1 MTPLDTA
8 VGNLAART
16 VTGLER
22 LWEAFSAGRIDVTTF
37 QTAAAALVTSANVSG
52 GAVGA
57 LALAANL
64 TARLGAVVAPE
75 PVALPAWKVAPGR
88 LETAV
93 DTILSGSGDPRMQ
106 LSRLGRAELVEAVQD
121 GYTGAIARS
130 KLLQGWTRGLEP
142 DACELCTWWAREG
155 RVWPKD
161 HIMPRHK
168 GCECMPEPVLAPVIS
183 GTSWKGKN
191 ASADRAANGLTNEWS
206 TSWQNATIIK

>member
-1 MTPLDTA
+1 MTPLETA
-8 VGNLAART
+8 VGNLAGRT
-16 VTGLER
+16 VAGLER

-37 QTAAAALVTSANVSG
+37 QTAAAALVASANVSG

-64 TARLGAVVAPE
+64 TARVGAVVAPE
-75 PVALPAWKVAPGR
+75 PVALPSWKVAPGR

-93 DTILSGSGDPRMQ
+93 ETILSGDGDPRMQ
-106 LSRLGRAELVEAVQD
+106 LSRLGRAEPVEAVQD

-130 KLLQGWTRGLEP
+130 KLLQGWTRGLEA
-142 DACELCTWWAREG
+142 DACELCQWWWREG

-168 GCECMPEPVLAPVIS
+168 GCECMPEPVLTAEIT
-183 GTSWKGKN
+183 GTSRKGKN
-191 ASADRAANGLTNEWS
+191 RSAERAAAGIANEWS